1 MNYDKFLQNFS
12 IGTLCVLFGLMTLG
26 GYVSSSGVGLSCPHW
41 PLCPHGLIPSYEFLI
56 EYIHR
61 TTAAS
66 TGLLV
71 FLTMIFVLK
80 GKHSLKSTK
89 MFSIIA
95 AAAVV
100 GQITLGAIVI
110 NEKLHA
116 DLVTAH
122 LGLGLVLY
130 SSMIYVVINIFYTN
144 LKLKS
149 ALNQSKSSRR
159 DNSNTPEVSSPT

>member
-1 MNYDKFLQNFS
+1 M
-12 IGTLCVLFGLMTLG
+12 FGLMTLG

-71 FLTMIFVLK
+71 FLTMIFVLR

-89 MFSIIA
+89 MFSVIA

-149 ALNQSKSSRR
+149 SPNQSKPSRR
-159 DNSNTPEVSSPT
+159 DNSDTPEVSAPT

>member
-1 MNYDKFLQNFS
+1 MKSNYDKFLQTFS
-12 IGTLCVLFGLMTLG
+12 IGALCVLFSLMTLG
-26 GYVSSSGVGLSCPHW
+26 GYVSSSGVGLSCPEW
-41 PLCPHGLIPSYEFLI
+41 PLCPHGLIPSYEFVI

-61 TTAAS
+61 TLAAT

-71 FLTMIFVLK
+71 FLTTAFVLK
-80 GKHSLKSTK
+80 GRNSQKSTK
-89 MFSIIA
+89 IFSVIA

-122 LGLGLVLY
+122 LALGLILF
-130 SSMIYVVINIFYTN
+130 SSMIYVVINIYYTN
-144 LKLKS
+144 QKLKS
-149 ALNQSKSSRR
+149 QNPANISAQG
-159 DNSNTPEVSSPT
+159 NPSNVNV

>member
-1 MNYDKFLQNFS
+1 MNYDKFLQIFS

-71 FLTMIFVLK
+71 FLTMIFVLR

-144 LKLKS
+144 LNLKS
-149 ALNQSKSSRR
+149 ALNPSKPSRR
-159 DNSNTPEVSSPT
+159 DNSNTPQVSSPT

>member
-1 MNYDKFLQNFS
+1 MNYDNFLQYFS

-26 GYVSSSGVGLSCPHW
+26 GYVSSTGVGLSCPQW
-41 PLCPHGLIPSYEFLI
+41 PLCPQGLVPSYEFLI

-61 TTAAS
+61 TVAAT

-71 FLTMIFVLK
+71 FLTMAFVLK
-80 GKHSLKSTK
+80 GKNSLKSTK
-89 MFSIIA
+89 ISSIIA
-95 AAAVV
+95 AAAVI

-122 LGLGLVLY
+122 LGLGLILF
-130 SSMIYVVINIFYTN
+130 SSMIFVVINIFYTN
-144 LKLKS
+144 INLKS
-149 ALNQSKSSRR
+149 LKTSNISSR
-159 DNSNTPEVSSPT
+159 DNNSNVRFSHK

>member
-1 MNYDKFLQNFS
+1 MKTNYDKFLQFFS
-12 IGTLCVLFGLMTLG
+12 VGSLCVLFSLMTLG
-26 GYVSSSGVGLSCPHW
+26 GYVSSSGVGLSCPQW
-41 PLCPHGLIPSYEFLI
+41 PLCPQGLVPSYEFII

-61 TTAAS
+61 TLAAT
-66 TGLLV
+66 TGLVV
-71 FLTMIFVLK
+71 FLTMAFVLR
-80 GKHSLKSTK
+80 GRNSLKSTK
-89 MFSIIA
+89 IFSVIA

-122 LGLGLVLY
+122 LALGLILF

-144 LKLKS
+144 QKLKS
-149 ALNQSKSSRR
+149 QNPANLSTP
-159 DNSNTPEVSSPT
+159 DHPSNVNL

>member
-1 MNYDKFLQNFS
+1 
-12 IGTLCVLFGLMTLG
+12 MTLG
-26 GYVSSSGVGLSCPHW
+26 GYVSSSGVGLSCPQW
-41 PLCPHGLIPSYEFLI
+41 PLCPQGLVPSYEFII

-61 TTAAS
+61 TLAAT
-66 TGLLV
+66 TGLVV
-71 FLTMIFVLK
+71 FLTMAFVLR
-80 GKHSLKSTK
+80 GRNSLKSTK
-89 MFSIIA
+89 IFSVIA

-122 LGLGLVLY
+122 LALGLILF

-144 LKLKS
+144 QKLKS
-149 ALNQSKSSRR
+149 QNPANLSTP
-159 DNSNTPEVSSPT
+159 DHPSNVNL

>member
-1 MNYDKFLQNFS
+1 MNYDKFLQIFS

-71 FLTMIFVLK
+71 FLTMIFVLR
-80 GKHSLKSTK
+80 GEHSLKSTK
-89 MFSIIA
+89 IFSIIA
-95 AAAVV
+95 AAAAASKDQLIPAILDILV
-100 GQITLGAIVI
+100 ICIFFDFIELIKLLTLLI
-110 NEKLHA
+110 
-116 DLVTAH
+116 
-122 LGLGLVLY
+122 
-130 SSMIYVVINIFYTN
+130 SF
-144 LKLKS
+144 
-149 ALNQSKSSRR
+149 
-159 DNSNTPEVSSPT
+159 

>member
-1 MNYDKFLQNFS
+1 MKTNYDKFLQIFS
-12 IGTLCVLFGLMTLG
+12 VGSLCVLFSLMTLG
-26 GYVSSSGVGLSCPHW
+26 GYVSSSGVGLSCPQW
-41 PLCPHGLIPSYEFLI
+41 PLCPQGLIPSYEFII

-61 TTAAS
+61 TLAAT
-66 TGLLV
+66 TGLVV
-71 FLTMIFVLK
+71 FLTMAFVLR
-80 GKHSLKSTK
+80 GRNSLKSTK
-89 MFSIIA
+89 IFSVIA

-122 LGLGLVLY
+122 LALGLILF

-144 LKLKS
+144 QKLKS
-149 ALNQSKSSRR
+149 QNPANLSTP
-159 DNSNTPEVSSPT
+159 DHPSNVNL

>member
-1 MNYDKFLQNFS
+1 MKTNYDKFLQIFS
-12 IGTLCVLFGLMTLG
+12 VGSLCVLFSLMTLG
-26 GYVSSSGVGLSCPHW
+26 GYVSSSGVGLSCPQW
-41 PLCPHGLIPSYEFLI
+41 PLCPQGLIPSYEFII

-61 TTAAS
+61 TLAAT
-66 TGLLV
+66 TGLVV
-71 FLTMIFVLK
+71 FLTMAFVLR
-80 GKHSLKSTK
+80 GRNSLKSTK
-89 MFSIIA
+89 IFSVLA

-122 LGLGLVLY
+122 LALGLILF

-144 LKLKS
+144 QKLKS
-149 ALNQSKSSRR
+149 QNPTNLSTP
-159 DNSNTPEVSSPT
+159 DNPSNVNL

>member
-1 MNYDKFLQNFS
+1 MKTNYDKFLQFFS
-12 IGTLCVLFGLMTLG
+12 VGSLCVLFSLMTLG
-26 GYVSSSGVGLSCPHW
+26 GYVSSSGVGLSCPQW
-41 PLCPHGLIPSYEFLI
+41 PLCPQGLVPSYEFII

-61 TTAAS
+61 TLAAT
-66 TGLLV
+66 TGLVV
-71 FLTMIFVLK
+71 FLTMAFVLR
-80 GKHSLKSTK
+80 GRNSLKSTK
-89 MFSIIA
+89 IFSVLA

-122 LGLGLVLY
+122 LALGLILF

-144 LKLKS
+144 QKLKS
-149 ALNQSKSSRR
+149 QNPANLSTP
-159 DNSNTPEVSSPT
+159 DHPSNVNL

>member
-1 MNYDKFLQNFS
+1 
-12 IGTLCVLFGLMTLG
+12 MTLG
-26 GYVSSSGVGLSCPHW
+26 GYVSSSGVGLSCPQW
-41 PLCPHGLIPSYEFLI
+41 PLCPQGLIPSYEFII

-61 TTAAS
+61 TLAAT
-66 TGLLV
+66 TGLVV
-71 FLTMIFVLK
+71 FLTMAFVLR
-80 GKHSLKSTK
+80 GRNSLRSTK
-89 MFSIIA
+89 IFSVIA

-122 LGLGLVLY
+122 LALGLILF

-144 LKLKS
+144 QKLKS
-149 ALNQSKSSRR
+149 QNPANLSTP
-159 DNSNTPEVSSPT
+159 DNPSNVNL

>member
-1 MNYDKFLQNFS
+1 MQTSYDKFLQIFS
-12 IGTLCVLFGLMTLG
+12 IGALCVLFSLMTLG

-41 PLCPHGLIPSYEFLI
+41 PLCPHGLIPSYEFII

-61 TTAAS
+61 TLAAS
-66 TGLLV
+66 TGLLI
-71 FLTMIFVLK
+71 FLTMAFVLK
-80 GKHSLKSTK
+80 GHNSLKSTK
-89 MFSIIA
+89 IFSIIA

-122 LGLGLVLY
+122 LALGLILF

-144 LKLKS
+144 QKLKYRNPS
-149 ALNQSKSSRR
+149 NITTQDNRSSV
-159 DNSNTPEVSSPT
+159 NL

>member
-1 MNYDKFLQNFS
+1 MKTNYDKFLQIFS
-12 IGTLCVLFGLMTLG
+12 VGSLCVLFSLMTLG
-26 GYVSSSGVGLSCPHW
+26 GYVSSSGVGLSCPQW
-41 PLCPHGLIPSYEFLI
+41 PLCPQGLIPSYEFII

-61 TTAAS
+61 TLAAT
-66 TGLLV
+66 TGLVV
-71 FLTMIFVLK
+71 FLTMAFVLR
-80 GKHSLKSTK
+80 GRNSLRSTK
-89 MFSIIA
+89 IFSVIA

-122 LGLGLVLY
+122 LALGLILF

-144 LKLKS
+144 QKLKS
-149 ALNQSKSSRR
+149 QNPANLSTP
-159 DNSNTPEVSSPT
+159 DNPSNVNL

>member
-1 MNYDKFLQNFS
+1 MNYDKFLQIFS

-26 GYVSSSGVGLSCPHW
+26 GYVSSSGVGLSCPNW

-71 FLTMIFVLK
+71 FLTMIFVLR

-149 ALNQSKSSRR
+149 SLSSSKSSRG
-159 DNSNTPEVSSPT
+159 DNSSTPEVSSPT

>member
-1 MNYDKFLQNFS
+1 MNYDKFLQIFS

-71 FLTMIFVLK
+71 FLTMIFVLR

-149 ALNQSKSSRR
+149 SLSSSKSSRD
-159 DNSNTPEVSSPT
+159 DNSSTPEVSSPT

>member
-1 MNYDKFLQNFS
+1 MKTNYDKFLQIFS
-12 IGTLCVLFGLMTLG
+12 VGSLCVLFSLMTLG
-26 GYVSSSGVGLSCPHW
+26 GYVSSSGVGLSCPQW
-41 PLCPHGLIPSYEFLI
+41 PLCPQGLVPSYEFII

-61 TTAAS
+61 TLAAT
-66 TGLLV
+66 TGLVV
-71 FLTMIFVLK
+71 FLTMAFVLR
-80 GKHSLKSTK
+80 GRNSLKSTK
-89 MFSIIA
+89 IFSVIA

-122 LGLGLVLY
+122 LALGLILF

-144 LKLKS
+144 QKLKS
-149 ALNQSKSSRR
+149 QNPANLSTP
-159 DNSNTPEVSSPT
+159 DHPSNVNL

>member
-1 MNYDKFLQNFS
+1 MKTNYDKFLQIFS
-12 IGTLCVLFGLMTLG
+12 VGSLCILFSLMTLG
-26 GYVSSSGVGLSCPHW
+26 GYVSSSGVGLSCPQW
-41 PLCPHGLIPSYEFLI
+41 PLCPQGLIPSYEFII

-61 TTAAS
+61 TLAAT
-66 TGLLV
+66 TGLVV
-71 FLTMIFVLK
+71 FLTMAFVLR
-80 GKHSLKSTK
+80 GRNSLKSTK
-89 MFSIIA
+89 IFSVLA

-122 LGLGLVLY
+122 LALGLILF

-144 LKLKS
+144 QKLKS
-149 ALNQSKSSRR
+149 QNPANLSTP
-159 DNSNTPEVSSPT
+159 DNPSNVNL

>member
-1 MNYDKFLQNFS
+1 MKTNYDKFLQIFS
-12 IGTLCVLFGLMTLG
+12 VGSLCVLFSLMTLG
-26 GYVSSSGVGLSCPHW
+26 GYVSSSGVGLSCPQW
-41 PLCPHGLIPSYEFLI
+41 PLCPQGLIPSYEFII

-61 TTAAS
+61 TLAAT
-66 TGLLV
+66 TGLVV
-71 FLTMIFVLK
+71 FLTMAFVLR
-80 GKHSLKSTK
+80 GRNSLKSTK
-89 MFSIIA
+89 IFSVLA

-122 LGLGLVLY
+122 LALGLILF

-144 LKLKS
+144 QKLKS
-149 ALNQSKSSRR
+149 QNPANLSTP
-159 DNSNTPEVSSPT
+159 DHPSNVNL